1 MMSIKV
7 WFVLAANTAVFA
19 LLLFGGA
26 GTLAW
31 PAAWV
36 YVAMVLV
43 ASVLICRSLARNDP
57 ELLKERM
64 RWPLQREQPQ
74 WDRRIMTAFLLSYP
88 LWLVLIGLD
97 VQRFGWSS
105 MPLWAKAI
113 GMVGVAMALAM
124 CSRVFGSNSF
134 LSPVVK
140 IQTAR
145 GHRVV
150 SSGPYAVIRHPLYA
164 AVSSFFIATP
174 LMLGS
179 GWGLVGSVFLIALL
193 VRRTALEDCELH
205 RRLEG
210 YANYAAQ
217 VRFRLVP
224 GIW

>member
-1 MMSIKV
+1 MTIKV
-7 WFVLAANTAVFA
+7 WVTLIANTAIFA

-31 PAAWV
+31 PAAWI
-36 YVAMVLV
+36 YVVMVFV
-43 ASVLICRSLARNDP
+43 ASVLICRMLARDDP

-64 RWPLQREQPQ
+64 RWPLQAEQPQ
-74 WDRRIMTAFLLSYP
+74 WDRTIMTTFLVLYP
-88 LWLVLIGLD
+88 LWLLLIGLD
-97 VQRFGWSS
+97 VQRFGWTI
-105 MPLWAKAI
+105 MPLWVKAI

-150 SSGPYAVIRHPLYA
+150 SNGPYAVIRHPLYA
-164 AVSSFFIATP
+164 AVSSFFTATP

-179 GWGLVGSVFLIALL
+179 TWGLVGSVILIGLL
-193 VRRTALEDCELH
+193 VRRTALEDRELCLK
-205 RRLEG
+205 LEG
-210 YANYAAQ
+210 YANYASK
-217 VRFRLVP
+217 VPYRLIP
-224 GIW
+224 GLW